1 MKLRTPLRAVATL
14 LLLSN
19 ASRGMVPGADHP
31 SPEVASYDASAR
43 PAAAPTPVAPDLG
56 LRPGSNAVLVFLD
69 HEGDS
74 FVWLD
79 ASDLVAGGATEL
91 ALDPELLEALQAPT
105 AWDHF
110 AIPLQENALT
120 TSQIDVTGST
130 GQAPSNPFVIDG
142 YEDR

>member
-19 ASRGMVPGADHP
+19 PSRAMVPEAGHP
-31 SPEVASYDASAR
+31 GVEVTSHDASVR
-43 PAAAPTPVAPDLG
+43 SAAAPTPAPKDLG
-56 LRPGSNAVLVFLD
+56 LPPGSNAVIVFLD

-79 ASDLVAGGATEL
+79 ASDLLTGGALDLTI
-91 ALDPELLEALQAPT
+91 DPELLEALQAPA

-110 AIPLQENALT
+110 AIPLQVNALAA
-120 TSQIDVTGST
+120 SQIDATGSA
-130 GQAPSNPFVIDG
+130 GQAFSNPFAVVG

>member
-1 MKLRTPLRAVATL
+1 MKLRTPLRTLATL

-19 ASRGMVPGADHP
+19 ASRAMVPEADHP
-31 SPEVASYDASAR
+31 GTEVTSYDASVR
-43 PAAAPTPVAPDLG
+43 SAAALTPAPTDLG
-56 LRPGSNAVLVFLD
+56 LRPGSNAVIVFLD

-79 ASDLVAGGATEL
+79 ARDLLTGGAMDL
-91 ALDPELLEALQAPT
+91 AIDPELLEALQTPT

-110 AIPLQENALT
+110 AIPLQENVLDA
-120 TSQIDVTGST
+120 SQIDATGSA
-130 GQAPSNPFVIDG
+130 GQAFSNPFALVG